1 MLNMKLSDRGK
12 RRRQHRRFR
21 LDIVKDMQRVPV
33 TEEYD
38 RDRGRWGQLILC
50 DEPQREQLKEE
61 DIC

>member
-1 MLNMKLSDRGK
+1 MLNMKLPDRAK

-38 RDRGRWGQLILC
+38 RDRGRWRQLIVC
-50 DEPQREQLKEE
+50 DKP
-61 DIC
+61 